1 MFVEPRSAAAG
12 DEGVFYGPVGLQ
24 RTAAARISSATA
36 TPEPEDATCAAQ
48 VPGAAVQ
55 PLASSPSAGGDGGR
69 LLSAGAATATAVAAA
84 SLRARRYAPQLARSQ
99 GGVGASYA
107 LAAGGEGSVDAS

>member
-1 MFVEPRSAAAG
+1 MR
-12 DEGVFYGPVGLQ
+12 
-24 RTAAARISSATA
+24 
-36 TPEPEDATCAAQ
+36 EDATNEWRAERL
-48 VPGAAVQ
+48 AVTIIGLSLPPPAGKTDILSDSFNSGNPTPFP
-55 PLASSPSAGGDGGR
+55 PL
-69 LLSAGAATATAVAAA
+69 GAATATAVAAA